1 MVLNERSINLLHKV
15 DKTLKDYK
23 MIEDESPIIIGV
35 SGGPDSM
42 ALLDIIAKLSKNQIV
57 VAHLNHKFRGEEAKK
72 DAEFVQRK
80 CEERGIPVEI
90 KEYDVPA
97 FIMETGLGAQEAARQ
112 VRYKFYL
119 EVARKWNAR
128 YIALGHHANDQAE
141 TILMRIIRGTGIHG
155 LSGIPYVRDFDKCK
169 IIRPLL
175 NLMREEI
182 EGYCSENKIIY
193 RTDQSNYSTKYFRNE
208 IRLNVLPYLEQYND
222 KIITHLHQLGKVAQ
236 DESSFLDKMAKEFI
250 TNNKIDAQEK
260 CYIFSISSIQKL
272 DIALQK
278 RVIHL
283 ILRYLNFKVDISYKH
298 IDDIIRLIHHS
309 HPSKSINLPG
319 MRVYRNYG
327 QIIFIS
333 GDEIKEEPYSLNLSI
348 PGEIVLPN
356 TNIKIK
362 AFVTG
367 SYKEQQDLWAVF
379 DFDRLKDGNL
389 IVRSRVAGDRLELFG
404 VNGSKKVKDLF
415 IDEKV
420 SRGKRD
426 LYPLIEQDNKILWI
440 PGVKRSRHALID
452 NATKNFLY
460 IIVKN
465 L

>member
-1 MVLNERSINLLHKV
+1 MVVNERSISLLHKV
-15 DKTLKDYK
+15 DKIIKAYT
-23 MIEDESPIIIGV
+23 MIDDGSPIIIGV

-42 ALLDIIAKLSKNQIV
+42 ALLDIVAKLSSNKIV

-97 FIMETGLGAQEAARQ
+97 FIKETGLGTQEAARQ
-112 VRYKFYL
+112 VRYQFYL

-155 LSGIPYVRDFDKCK
+155 LSGIPYVRDLDKYK

-175 NLMREEI
+175 DLTREEI

-193 RTDQSNYSTKYFRNE
+193 RIDQSNYSTKYFRNE

-222 KIITHLHQLGKVAQ
+222 KIITHLHQLGKTAQ

-260 CYIFSISSIQKL
+260 CYIFNTSNIQKL

-298 IDDIIRLIHHS
+298 IDDLIRLIHHP
-309 HPSKSINLPG
+309 HPSKSIDLPG
-319 MRVYRNYG
+319 VRVYRNYG

-333 GDEIKEEPYSLNLSI
+333 GEETKKEPYSLTLTI

-356 TNIKIK
+356 TNIRIK
-362 AFVTG
+362 ALVADKH
-367 SYKEQQDLWAVF
+367 KEQQNLWAVF
-379 DFDRLKDGNL
+379 DLDRLKDGNL
-389 IVRSRVAGDRLELFG
+389 VVRTRVAGDKLELFG
-404 VNGSKKVKDLF
+404 LDGSKKVKDLF

-420 SRGKRD
+420 SREKRD
-426 LYPLIEQDNKILWI
+426 QYPLIEQDNKILWI

-452 NATKNFLY
+452 NSTKNFLY
-460 IIVKN
+460 IIVEN